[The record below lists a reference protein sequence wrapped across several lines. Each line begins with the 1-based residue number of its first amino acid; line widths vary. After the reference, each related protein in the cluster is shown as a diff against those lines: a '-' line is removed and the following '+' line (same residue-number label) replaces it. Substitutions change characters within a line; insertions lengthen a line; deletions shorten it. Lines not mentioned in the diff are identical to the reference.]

1 MEDKVLRRVFN
12 ARITKRTDIDTTRN
26 VWEAVLKR
34 MEGTFVKIIE
44 NKGVRQIGAINP
56 PVNELFEELSGR
68 E

>member
-26 VWEAVLKR
+26 VWETVLKR

-56 PVNELFEELSGR
+56 SVNDF
-68 E
+68 